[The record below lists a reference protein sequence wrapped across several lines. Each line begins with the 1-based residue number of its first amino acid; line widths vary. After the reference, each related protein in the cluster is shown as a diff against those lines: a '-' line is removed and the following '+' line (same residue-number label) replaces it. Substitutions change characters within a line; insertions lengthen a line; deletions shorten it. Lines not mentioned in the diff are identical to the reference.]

1 LVAAGAGAAPAAPA
15 EPVRMSLFNIYRSML
30 HSVSEEADYHF
41 VFEGL
46 ARLLNNIPNADST
59 YLPYSTKKV
68 RRGWMAISLRRGLS
82 CCFGRGRGCV
92 HMASIGHCGCP
103 LHSHVVIGRVART
116 PNVLEEINIP
126 CTHGTHHGP
135 PFPVSLFV

>member
-1 LVAAGAGAAPAAPA
+1 MKGGRKGGGGKDFCFLCAGTSAPPPSFDPPPIDPSPHLLPPPLLPHPLLAAGAGAAPAAPA

-68 RRGWMAISLRRGLS
+68 RRGWLAISLRR
-82 CCFGRGRGCV
+82 
-92 HMASIGHCGCP
+92 
-103 LHSHVVIGRVART
+103 
-116 PNVLEEINIP
+116 
-126 CTHGTHHGP
+126 
-135 PFPVSLFV
+135 

>member
-1 LVAAGAGAAPAAPA
+1 MCVRGGGGRRGKGNVQLVCWCSTSAAPPPFDPPPIDPSPHLPHHPCFRTLRFAAGAGAAPAAPA

-68 RRGWMAISLRRGLS
+68 QRGWLAISLRRLS
-82 CCFGRGRGCV
+82 CCFGA
-92 HMASIGHCGCP
+92 H
-103 LHSHVVIGRVART
+103 
-116 PNVLEEINIP
+116 
-126 CTHGTHHGP
+126 
-135 PFPVSLFV
+135 